1 MSSKANERHSN
12 KPKLSMAFFA
22 VSKQVSSSG
31 CNQANRMCEGFRL
44 DHDWITIDKDWQ
56 KTALYSLLKA
66 LTCEKPGE
74 RGQKNRVEVTS
85 CIATAHRRQTR
96 EPRNCARARNV
107 PVTKTAFLAARR
119 TSFSPGARLTIS
131 ADCCQHAHRGPTVF
145 CLSTQRRRESLG
157 FPPATHGPPCARCT
171 QPPGSTTAATFR
183 LPAGRQEGSSLSVLF
198 VLNNI
203 RQFFRTS
210 LSHKGS
216 SKVLRRACQP
226 STFQRSFRDQNGC
239 AQHTSWTCLQQ
250 KSST

>member
-119 TSFSPGARLTIS
+119 TSFFPRCASHNFGGLLPACPSR
-131 ADCCQHAHRGPTVF
+131 AHRFLLVDPA
-145 CLSTQRRRESLG
+145 TQRITG
-157 FPPATHGPPCARCT
+157 FPTCDPWASMRTLHAAAWQHHRSHFSAPCRAPRGLILVCPVCT
-171 QPPGSTTAATFR
+171 QQYSAV
-183 LPAGRQEGSSLSVLF
+183 LS
-198 VLNNI
+198 N
-203 RQFFRTS
+203 
-210 LSHKGS
+210 
-216 SKVLRRACQP
+216 
-226 STFQRSFRDQNGC
+226 
-239 AQHTSWTCLQQ
+239 
-250 KSST
+250 